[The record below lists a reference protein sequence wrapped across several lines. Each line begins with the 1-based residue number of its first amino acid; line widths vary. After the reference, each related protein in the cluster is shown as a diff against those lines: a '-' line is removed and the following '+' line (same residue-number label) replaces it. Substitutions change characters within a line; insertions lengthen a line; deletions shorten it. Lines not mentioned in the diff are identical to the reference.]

1 VSGTHLV
8 DENRVDSNAEVDRLV
23 GCIFAKAA
31 LQQNATTQPSS
42 VLALF
47 IWRAQ
52 RLRSTISLVR
62 DAAHRNRYNRQSF
75 AHDPTLRGYARLE
88 NLASLQG
95 RNYRRFNV
103 CG

>member
-1 VSGTHLV
+1 MSGTHLV
-8 DENRVDSNAEVDRLV
+8 DENRLGSIAETDRLV

-31 LQQNATTQPSS
+31 LQQNATTQQIS
-42 VLALF
+42 VRALL

-52 RLRSTISLVR
+52 RLRSTVSLVR
-62 DAAHRNRYNRQSF
+62 AAEHR
-75 AHDPTLRGYARLE
+75 DPTLRGHARWE

-95 RNYRRFNV
+95 RSYHRFKV